1 MSDTE
6 TFPRTYKKKKKKK
19 KSNTGCLQHR
29 GYGNY
34 ENRTQHVLTLANTDE
49 QTTSSL

>member
-6 TFPRTYKKKKKKK
+6 TFPRTYKRKEKK
-19 KSNTGCLQHR
+19 KSNTRCLQHR

-34 ENRTQHVLTLANTDE
+34 ENRTQHVLTLADTDE

>member
-6 TFPRTYKKKKKKK
+6 TFPRTYKKKKEKK